1 MLPHEALRVDR
12 LLLRLLEPHQHLD
25 DVLGDARLDQVLPE
39 VGFLWTSRALRTEL
53 LSAWW
58 GGRGGGEGRGRE
70 AEAEAEAE
78 AGAEAEAE
86 AEALDFGG

>member
-58 GGRGGGEGRGRE
+58 GGRGGEIQPPDLLHYTAQGPWRRGGVS
-70 AEAEAEAE
+70 
-78 AGAEAEAE
+78 AGASR
-86 AEALDFGG
+86 F